1 MVWLIKANFIVTCM
15 ILIFIMWQ
23 DIFFRRITH
32 TSLALLAIS
41 LLSLILL
48 QSHLPNILF
57 GLIALVGGF
66 TLFVARLWG
75 GGDAKLVTVLALSFQ
90 SNAFYDFLFL
100 TAFIGGIV
108 AIGGLIFFRNNLRSH
123 GVPYGVA
130 ISLAFILIYPVASFY
145 Y

>member
-1 MVWLIKANFIVTCM
+1 MAGH
-15 ILIFIMWQ
+15 
-23 DIFFRRITH
+23 FFRRITH

-57 GLIALVGGF
+57 GLVALVGGF
-66 TLFVARLWG
+66 ILFVARLWG

-100 TAFIGGIV
+100 TAFIGGLV
-108 AIGGLIFFRNNLRSH
+108 AIGGLIFFVIIYVVTACLT
-123 GVPYGVA
+123 V
-130 ISLAFILIYPVASFY
+130 SLSLWHLSLFTPWRLFIINPA
-145 Y
+145 

>member
-32 TSLALLAIS
+32 TSLVLLAIS

-66 TLFVARLWG
+66 TLLLPA
-75 GGDAKLVTVLALSFQ
+75 
-90 SNAFYDFLFL
+90 
-100 TAFIGGIV
+100 
-108 AIGGLIFFRNNLRSH
+108 
-123 GVPYGVA
+123 YGVA
-130 ISLAFILIYPVASFY
+130 VMPS
-145 Y
+145 

>member
-23 DIFFRRITH
+23 DIFFRKITH
-32 TSLALLAIS
+32 TSLLLLAMS
-41 LLSLILL
+41 LLPLILL
-48 QSHLPNILF
+48 QSHLPNFLF
-57 GLIALVGGF
+57 GLIALIGGF
-66 TLFVARLWG
+66 VLFIARLWG
-75 GGDAKLVTVLALSFQ
+75 GGDAKLVAVLALSFHDRV
-90 SNAFYDFLFL
+90 FYDFLFL

-108 AIGGLIFFRNNLRSH
+108 AIVGLLFFRNNLRSH

-145 Y
+145 H